1 MWAPARASL
10 PGGGTVDVE
19 TSYPFGDTATV
30 TARAPASPSPPPSQ
44 PNPHLHP
51 HPEQVSAP
59 AHTRV
64 YLRVPSWASAATVN
78 GAVAPSGEMWA
89 GTTSAIDYKVAVF
102 TIAFKPAPRL
112 EQWDGGAVRA
122 CLGFGLG
129 LVGRRRGERTPSA
142 RAACLLLVPEAGP

>member
-30 TARAPASPSPPPSQ
+30 TARAPASPSPSPAPAPS
-44 PNPHLHP
+44 PSPAPAPARNPHLHP

-64 YLRVPSWASAATVN
+64 YLRVPSWAGAATVN
-78 GAVAPSGEMWA
+78 GAVAPSGAMWA
-89 GTTSAIDYKVAVF
+89 GATSAVDYKAAVF

-112 EQWDGGAVRA
+112 EQWDGGAVGA
-122 CLGFGLG
+122 CLGVGLG
-129 LVGRRRGERTPSA
+129 LVG
-142 RAACLLLVPEAGP
+142 